1 MTAVDLE
8 GKNYSRKQVGIIAKL
23 EHSLLHSKYMPY
35 IHVSIYAPKNKYKDV
50 HNGITCKPPPAV
62 E

>member
-35 IHVSIYAPKNKYKDV
+35 IHVSIYAPKKQVQGCSQWHYL
-50 HNGITCKPPPAV
+50 
-62 E
+62 

>member
-1 MTAVDLE
+1 MSMTAVDLE

-35 IHVSIYAPKNKYKDV
+35 IHVSIYAPKKQVQGCSQWHYL
-50 HNGITCKPPPAV
+50 
-62 E
+62 